1 MEGKVVAITGGASG
15 IGLATAKLLASRG
28 ARVSIC
34 DVCHQEKLNEA
45 ATSIREAAFR
55 GDEIMALRCHVRDV
69 LQVSGWLKATV
80 DKFGRLD
87 HVANVAGVIRSSK
100 VEDHDEELWDF
111 VIGVNLTVEPLSFT
125 PWLVRIMHHADWR
138 GWQGTMHV
146 LRESIKLMP
155 DHAGRSIVAVASI
168 AGLQGLPAMAAY
180 CASKHGVIGLARSM
194 AKEVASRGIRVNC
207 VAPGAVDTP
216 GLLDVADGRSAR
228 DLVMSFASTIPM
240 ARAADAVEIARLIAF
255 LLGDESS
262 FVTGSVYTA
271 DGGFSC

>member
-55 GDEIMALRCHVRDV
+55 EDEIMALRCHVRDV

-111 VIGVNLTVEPLSFT
+111 VIGVNLT
-125 PWLVRIMHHADWR
+125 
-138 GWQGTMHV
+138 GTMHV